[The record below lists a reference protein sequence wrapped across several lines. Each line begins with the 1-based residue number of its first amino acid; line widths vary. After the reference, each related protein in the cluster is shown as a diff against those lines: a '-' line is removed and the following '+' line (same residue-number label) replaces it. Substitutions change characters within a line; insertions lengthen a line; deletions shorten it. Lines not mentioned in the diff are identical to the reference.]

1 MKNKKILF
9 KKIIQITFKNK
20 KKICKKKYIFLSIVN

>member
-20 KKICKKKYIFLSIVN
+20 KKNMKKKNIFFYQL